1 MCAAPRQGRNQQTL
15 PAGIDLERETVITGK
30 VVDGTGQRVGGAFV
44 RLLDASDEFTAEVVA
59 SEAGDFRFFAAPGTW
74 TVRALSRVG
83 NGDVTVAPLGAGV
96 HEVDVKVA

>member
-1 MCAAPRQGRNQQTL
+1 MCAAPKQGPQSL
-15 PAGIDLERETVITGK
+15 PAGVDLEKETVITGK
-30 VVDGTGQRVGGAFV
+30 VVDGSGKTVGGAFV
-44 RLLDASDEFTAEVVA
+44 RLLDASHEFTAEVVA